1 MNYWDGDLPLVERQS
16 VQAFQRV
23 EEPRILEFRRRL
35 AEVGGGEWV
44 ARSFGS
50 SISKWDDDSAG
61 FAQDS
66 WELQGQMS
74 AGPFVAIPEI
84 ERIGREVLSGTYPD
98 YELGS
103 DKGGVRQ
110 LSWSDPHNGGFLY
123 VTVHDGQALLM
134 VVLRILAIS
143 FPTASKSTSQRTK
156 DVCGMEPSEDL
167 VVFRFECLF
176 GDCFF
181 KARSRSSTGRVD
193 SKEYFWFPGAG
204 RYSRRSAYSDGNCAY
219 GSLNSG

>member
-1 MNYWDGDLPLVERQS
+1 MNYWDGELPLAQRQS
-16 VQAFQRV
+16 IEAFQRV

-74 AGPFVAIPEI
+74 AGPFVAIPVI
-84 ERIGREVLSGTYPD
+84 ERIGREVLSEIYPD

-110 LSWSDPHNGGFLY
+110 LSWSDPHNGGFL
-123 VTVHDGQALLM
+123 
-134 VVLRILAIS
+134 
-143 FPTASKSTSQRTK
+143 
-156 DVCGMEPSEDL
+156 
-167 VVFRFECLF
+167 
-176 GDCFF
+176 
-181 KARSRSSTGRVD
+181 
-193 SKEYFWFPGAG
+193 
-204 RYSRRSAYSDGNCAY
+204 
-219 GSLNSG
+219 